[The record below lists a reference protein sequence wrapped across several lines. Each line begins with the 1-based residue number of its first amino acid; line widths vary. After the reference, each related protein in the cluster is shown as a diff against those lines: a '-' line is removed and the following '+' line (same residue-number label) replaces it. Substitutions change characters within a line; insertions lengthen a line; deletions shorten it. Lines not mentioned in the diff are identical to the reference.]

1 MIRQKL
7 IKVIRKIPL
16 DTGVYIFKD
25 QKGQFL
31 YIGKASCL
39 KRRIQSYFRDSS
51 LDSRLEA
58 MIKQIDKIDYFLCR
72 NEIEALILESKLIK
86 KYKPKYNIEWKD
98 DKNFLYIMITNEEFP
113 RLAEARPP
121 LKEDAYYFGPF
132 VDAEALR
139 KSLRILR
146 KIFPYRTC
154 KKLPQKACLQ
164 YFIKNCSAP
173 CIGKISS
180 SEYKKN
186 IKEIVK
192 ILSGRLPELI
202 KILEKEMQKEAK
214 KKNFEKAAQL
224 RDRINN
230 LKSLNQ
236 AIIFRSDS
244 VKVENINNN
253 LQELKSLFELKKAPR
268 RIEAYDISNIA
279 GESAAGSMVVFT
291 NGLPDKK
298 EYRRFMI
305 KDVKGINDYK
315 MIEEVLE
322 RRFKNFKINNSKFK
336 NLPDLILVDGGK
348 GQLSIALNVLKKF
361 NLDRDIF
368 ALGIAK
374 KREEIIIV
382 NRSTRNK
389 NLKYKI
395 IKLPKNSKILHLIQR
410 IRDEAHRFAINY
422 HLKLREKKI
431 KLKS

>member
-236 AIIFRSDS
+236 SIIFRSDS

-253 LQELKSLFELKKAPR
+253 LQELKNLFELKKAPR

-382 NRSTRNK
+382 NRSTQNK